1 MTDLTIPIHDPDYT
15 LAYILLFL
23 SILCFIITY
32 KLWKRG
38 KNEKRPDRLYFDV
51 EGNNERDDIR

>member
-1 MTDLTIPIHDPDYT
+1 MTELTIPIHDPDYT

-32 KLWKRG
+32 KLWK
-38 KNEKRPDRLYFDV
+38 KEENEKRPDRFYIDV
-51 EGNNERDDIR
+51 EGNNER